1 MDPNVTEAGADTEAT
16 VAGDAG
22 PRVARPPPHRPGSSF
37 GRYVILEELGRGTMG
52 VVFAAYDPTLDRRV
66 ALKVFST
73 SGQVQQDRV
82 VREAQAL
89 AQVQSPLVVAVHDVG
104 TIDGR
109 LYLTMAFIAGQTLE
123 DWLGVEE
130 RTETEVL
137 HCYLQ
142 AGLGLD
148 AAHRA
153 GVVHRDFKPA
163 NVMVTD
169 DGRTTVTDFGLARR
183 SSDITPSRP
192 GTANGASEDSE
203 DSVLDKQLT
212 RTGEVM
218 GTPAFMSPEQWA
230 GERGDS
236 QSDQFSF
243 CVALYT
249 GLYGVA
255 PFAGTTVTE
264 LMAAVTRGELR
275 SPPVNPRVP
284 VVVRRALERGLSHA
298 ASQRFTDMTALLTQL
313 RPRPNRRRNVALATG
328 ALGLLAGL
336 TMYLSTQER
345 TPTCQD
351 GATIAGVWNDEV
363 RATLRSEVANST
375 QSDSTWST
383 AEGILDAYASE
394 WESAYEVACGATRP
408 MRRQMALSCL
418 DARRVGLASMLTPTR
433 HSDAGTRAGRILSE
447 GLSAIEPCLPRQS
460 APALGQS
467 DAAAALA
474 RKRFTQAVDLQR
486 GGKYDQTLAML
497 LSIDF
502 SGAVRGTE
510 MHGKALTMMANV
522 YTNRDDE
529 KLALKFIRQAI
540 PISVAADDLNTA
552 VQGAVLLADLNIQAN
567 ALAPAKLQLDLADAW
582 LGRAPGRDW
591 LRGMILTSRAALAE
605 RSFEFDRSV
614 SLAREAVETHS
625 VKQAPMQYAAAQR
638 RLGES
643 LARAGRPDEAATVL
657 AGAVA
662 SLAQRVHSRH
672 LLLITLTAQHAEAA
686 LQTGNVAAA
695 ASIVSSLVKI
705 PWQARTPRLH
715 ARVSVIVARDLAHRG
730 QTARAVESLRAALSQ
745 TPADAASSRFA
756 HAALQVQLAKMLV
769 KLAQPTAAREAMDA
783 ARAAA
788 PAAGLSPHA
797 VAERRLVSIEV
808 ALAGG
813 SADQAAARLTQA
825 REYADRL
832 PVDHVV
838 VRDLE
843 TLAARVEAAVGR

>member
-1 MDPNVTEAGADTEAT
+1 MRLSRGDPNHGQGKAFAPACGRLTHLDANATEPGTDTEAT

-22 PRVARPPPHRPGSSF
+22 PRVAPPTPHGPGSSF

-66 ALKVFST
+66 ALKLFST

-123 DWLGVEE
+123 AWLEAEE
-130 RTETEVL
+130 RTEAEVL

-163 NVMVTD
+163 NVMVAD

-183 SSDITPSRP
+183 SSDITPSQP
-192 GTANGASEDSE
+192 ATVSNAGE

-230 GERGDS
+230 GERGDAH
-236 QSDQFSF
+236 SDQFSF

-255 PFAGTTVTE
+255 PFAGSTVTE
-264 LMAAVTRGELR
+264 LMTAVTRSELR

-298 ASQRFTDMTALLTQL
+298 ADQRFTDMTALLTQL
-313 RPRPNRRRNVALATG
+313 RPRPNRRRNIALAAG
-328 ALGLLAGL
+328 AVGLLAGL
-336 TMYLSTQER
+336 TVYLSTQER

-351 GATIAGVWNDEV
+351 GATMAGVWNDEV
-363 RATLRSEVANST
+363 RATLRSEVANSAE
-375 QSDSTWST
+375 SDSAWST

-394 WESAYEVACGATRP
+394 WKSAYEVACGETRP
-408 MRRQMALSCL
+408 MRREMALSCL
-418 DARRVGLASMLTPTR
+418 DARRGSLASMLTPTR
-433 HSDAGTRAGRILSE
+433 HSDAGTRAGRILAE

-460 APALGQS
+460 APALAQS
-467 DAAAALA
+467 DTAAALA
-474 RKRFTQAVDLQR
+474 RKRFMQAVDLQR

-502 SGAVRGTE
+502 SGAVGGTE
-510 MHGKALTMMANV
+510 VHGKALTMMANV

-529 KLALKFIRQAI
+529 KLALKFLRQAI
-540 PISVAADDLNTA
+540 PICVAADDLNTA
-552 VQGAVLLADLNIQAN
+552 VQGAVLLADLHIHAN

-591 LRGMILTSRAALAE
+591 LRGMILASRAALAE

-614 SLAREAVETHS
+614 SLALEAVETHS
-625 VKQAPMQYAAAQR
+625 VKRAPMQYAAAQR
-638 RLGES
+638 RLGKS

-672 LLLITLTAQHAEAA
+672 LLLLTLTVQHAEAA

-695 ASIVSSLVKI
+695 ASIVSSFVEI
-705 PWQARTPRLH
+705 PW
-715 ARVSVIVARDLAHRG
+715 
-730 QTARAVESLRAALSQ
+730 
-745 TPADAASSRFA
+745 
-756 HAALQVQLAKMLV
+756 
-769 KLAQPTAAREAMDA
+769 
-783 ARAAA
+783 
-788 PAAGLSPHA
+788 
-797 VAERRLVSIEV
+797 
-808 ALAGG
+808 
-813 SADQAAARLTQA
+813 
-825 REYADRL
+825 
-832 PVDHVV
+832 
-838 VRDLE
+838 
-843 TLAARVEAAVGR
+843 